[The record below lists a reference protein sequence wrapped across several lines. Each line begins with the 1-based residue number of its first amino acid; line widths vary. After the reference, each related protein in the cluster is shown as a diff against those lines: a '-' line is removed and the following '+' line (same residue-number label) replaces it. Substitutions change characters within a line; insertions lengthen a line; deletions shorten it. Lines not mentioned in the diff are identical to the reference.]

1 MKEMG
6 NERIV
11 SFQFLH
17 FMKRLSVSLAGFLMA
32 VSLDLPAA
40 SWLSDFPAAQAKA
53 GAENRMI
60 LMNFTGSDWCSW
72 CVKLREEVFSTAEF
86 NAFADQKLVLVEVD
100 FPKRKRQRPELQ
112 KANRL
117 LAGSFQVEGYPTII
131 LLDSS
136 GKRIGNSGYRPGGPK
151 VFLSEL
157 ESLSGGKLKAATA
170 LANGQP
176 GSGRTA
182 PPLPPPPSYAELRLK
197 GVSRT
202 KHRRLAIINNQT
214 LAEGESG
221 LVRLGQTE
229 VKVRCVEI
237 GDKSA
242 IVLVGKPEERK
253 ELRLRE
259 Y

>member
-1 MKEMG
+1 
-6 NERIV
+6 
-11 SFQFLH
+11 
-17 FMKRLSVSLAGFLMA
+17 MKRLSVSLASFLMA
-32 VSLDLPAA
+32 ASPDLPAA
-40 SWLSDFPAAQAKA
+40 SWLADFPAAQAKA
-53 GAENRMI
+53 QAENRMI

-86 NAFADQKLVLVEVD
+86 NVFADEKLVLVEVD
-100 FPKRKRQRPELQ
+100 FPRRKRQSPELQ

-117 LAGSFQVEGYPTII
+117 LASSFQVEGYPTII

-136 GKRIGNSGYRPGGPK
+136 GKKIGNSGYRPGGPK
-151 VFLSEL
+151 AFLSEL
-157 ESLSGGKLKAATA
+157 EHLSGGKLKAAA
-170 LANGQP
+170 GLADGRPAKGP
-176 GSGRTA
+176 GAT
-182 PPLPPPPSYAELRLK
+182 PPAPPPSYAELQLK

-221 LVRLGQTE
+221 LVRLRQTE

-237 GDKSA
+237 GDKSV

>member
-11 SFQFLH
+11 PFQFLH
-17 FMKRLSVSLAGFLMA
+17 YMKRLSVSLAGILMA
-32 VSLDLPAA
+32 AALDLPAA

-170 LANGQP
+170 LATFSIALMSP
-176 GSGRTA
+176 EATA
-182 PPLPPPPSYAELRLK
+182 STRSPESATPRGTARPWRAASPSPTALDPYSDA
-197 GVSRT
+197 SRAFAKAT
-202 KHRRLAIINNQT
+202 T
-214 LAEGESG
+214 LFTRA
-221 LVRLGQTE
+221 
-229 VKVRCVEI
+229 
-237 GDKSA
+237 
-242 IVLVGKPEERK
+242 P
-253 ELRLRE
+253 
-259 Y
+259 